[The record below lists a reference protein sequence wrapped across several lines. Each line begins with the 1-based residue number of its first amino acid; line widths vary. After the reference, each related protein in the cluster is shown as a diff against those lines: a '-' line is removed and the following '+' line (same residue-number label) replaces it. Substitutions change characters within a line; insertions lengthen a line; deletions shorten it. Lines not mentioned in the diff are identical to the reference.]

1 MGEVI
6 ITLIICIT
14 LIILYALSIVK
25 SKVETGRLKM
35 KREENMAELEL
46 RKEMRYVMPPHRPKN

>member
-46 RKEMRYVMPPHRPKN
+46 RKEKRYVMPPHRPKN